1 MSNDSSSR
9 TEEKYELALK
19 EIEQYFE
26 HEPER
31 GREAGNRFELLAALS
46 KEYKDLYC

>member
-1 MSNDSSSR
+1 MTTDSSLR
-9 TEEKYELALK
+9 TEEEYELTLK

-26 HEPER
+26 RQPER